1 MLRDKLVE
9 IALQWQAKY
18 GVAPQITTVISEYDA
33 AMLVG
38 MSESDNSDYMQDK
51 TAVSKGADFVFNH
64 QRYQIKANR
73 PSGKPGSK
81 VTKVPKATNY
91 LWDKLIWILYD
102 QHYVMQE
109 AWEWDVENYKLEFD
123 DKSRIS
129 PNDYRKGKCLFTK
142 IEDKVQKATTG
153 NI

>member
-9 IALQWQAKY
+9 IALQWQSKY

-38 MSESDNSDYMQDK
+38 MSESDYSDYMQDK

-73 PSGKPGSK
+73 PSGKP
-81 VTKVPKATNY
+81 
-91 LWDKLIWILYD
+91 
-102 QHYVMQE
+102 
-109 AWEWDVENYKLEFD
+109 
-123 DKSRIS
+123 
-129 PNDYRKGKCLFTK
+129 
-142 IEDKVQKATTG
+142 
-153 NI
+153 